1 MTLQLQFMKI
11 MKWFKT
17 KRYISTM
24 YNDKEIIENAISNDQ
39 FILSIK
45 HSTHKAQKPEK
56 VDRVFYPV
64 YLFLVSV
71 RCFYHI

>member
-56 VDRVFYPV
+56 G
-64 YLFLVSV
+64 
-71 RCFYHI
+71 